1 MKVNFGETTKL
12 CTKKK
17 IFIKNEIYI
26 DNRVY
31 IDHGGVVHS
40 RGASNGVLV
49 FLDNRVL
56 QLLDVEVGI
65 FSVSCRFKNC
75 DDDFCWNFTG
85 VYGPTMKKEREGF

>member
-1 MKVNFGETTKL
+1 MY
-12 CTKKK
+12 KKK
-17 IFIKNEIYI
+17 KSLSKTKYTLIIGYI
-26 DNRVY
+26 L
-31 IDHGGVVHS
+31 IMGGVVHS